1 MPKPKIFKVQI
12 IIPVATA
19 AYNEEM
25 RNWVAEVCPPDLSV
39 DVTNIEHGTQAI
51 QNRADLA
58 TNAPHVMA
66 KVIEAEKSGYDGVLV
81 SDFDMCG
88 VEPSRELV
96 SIPVI
101 GGFRAQAF
109 TAMALAQKFSVLT
122 ILDSVMDMQIEHMYS
137 FGILDNFASIR
148 SLDIP
153 VAELTNRDKVIAA
166 AVKKGIEC
174 IDTDGA
180 DALIFG
186 CTGFIGVAPRVSEK
200 LSEHYK
206 CYIPV
211 TDPNHIAILYLYA
224 LVRTGMRQSGLT
236 YVQVNP

>member
-1 MPKPKIFKVQI
+1 
-12 IIPVATA
+12 
-19 AYNEEM
+19 
-25 RNWVAEVCPPDLSV
+25 
-39 DVTNIEHGTQAI
+39 
-51 QNRADLA
+51 
-58 TNAPHVMA
+58 
-66 KVIEAEKSGYDGVLV
+66 
-81 SDFDMCG
+81 
-88 VEPSRELV
+88 
-96 SIPVI
+96 
-101 GGFRAQAF
+101 
-109 TAMALAQKFSVLT
+109 
-122 ILDSVMDMQIEHMYS
+122 MDMQIEHMYS

-236 YVQVNP
+236 YVPVNP